1 MATSAS
7 IFAAKSAL
15 DYKADRLEKKAVKK
29 RTAEA
34 ELRRIKAWKAGM
46 GPGRSSFDIHSLSNA
61 QIELTMVT
69 QDKPRP
75 GERGQPNEKVLPE
88 APVNEHPPEED
99 CKHKKLMRLLR
110 LDRKRHS
117 IAVLEDGVDFGA
129 VFGSPVEGPSM
140 TMDGS
145 ILVED
150 GKEQLTA
157 LPQMPGWE
165 NGKAMQ
171 KTNDTLATREIT
183 RTRTSVTEDKSG
195 TKQQPKKL
203 TKLRKQ
209 K

>member
-1 MATSAS
+1 
-7 IFAAKSAL
+7 
-15 DYKADRLEKKAVKK
+15 
-29 RTAEA
+29 
-34 ELRRIKAWKAGM
+34 M
-46 GPGRSSFDIHSLSNA
+46 GPGRSSFDIRSLSNA

-110 LDRKRHS
+110 LDRKKHS
-117 IAVLEDGVDFGA
+117 IAVSEDGVDFGA

-145 ILVED
+145 ILMED

-171 KTNDTLATREIT
+171 KTQRYIGQSGNNKDADECDGGQERNEAAAEEVDEVDEVKETEIG
-183 RTRTSVTEDKSG
+183 R
-195 TKQQPKKL
+195 
-203 TKLRKQ
+203 
-209 K
+209 